1 MIRQATA
8 HNTPMISCW
17 VEPTIK
23 GIDPPDL
30 GAGGDESGPPDGAA
44 DGIDP
49 DPDPA
54 GIVVEGRVEAGEGI
68 FEGEGVAGVFGNL
81 GTVRKAVLFPV
92 LVRFPITTEDEF
104 VPDTVVPLMR
114 VAFLVALRMSEF
126 SVVSLRRPLAAGP
139 WDPATRVPPWVPLL
153 MSVTSL
159 DVPLAVAV
167 LLLVEILSDV
177 VFPIFVVELVVL
189 TKLLNEVILVPLTD
203 LRMLVMLAVVFAVA
217 FPDTRSMMHCG
228 TLFSAFKGFEG
239 ASN

>member
-1 MIRQATA
+1 MITR
-8 HNTPMISCW
+8 W
-17 VEPTIK
+17 VEPATK

-54 GIVVEGRVEAGEGI
+54 GVVVEGWVEAGEGT
-68 FEGEGVAGVFGNL
+68 FEGVGVAGVFGNL

-92 LVRFPITTEDEF
+92 LVRFPITADEDDRF

-114 VAFLVALRMSEF
+114 VAFLVALRISEL

-139 WDPATRVPPWVPLL
+139 WEPATRVPPWVALL

-159 DVPLAVAV
+159 DVPLAVEAV
-167 LLLVEILSDV
+167 LLLAAIMFSDV
-177 VFPIFVVELVVL
+177 LFPMFVVELVVL
-189 TKLLNEVILVPLTD
+189 TVLLNEVILVPLTD
-203 LRMLVMLAVVFAVA
+203 VRTLVMLAVVFETVV

-228 TLFSAFKGFEG
+228 TFFSAFQGFEG
-239 ASN
+239 ASNEDQ